1 MEIEI
6 RKDLL
11 SYRNVPEPV
20 RVPTLIEDEVDFA
33 GGAIVEFEA
42 PKNEIKIQVN
52 KLNSSI

>member
-1 MEIEI
+1 MEI

-20 RVPTLIEDEVDFA
+20 RVPSLIEDEVDFA
-33 GGAIVEFEA
+33 GGAVVEFDV
-42 PKNEIKIQVN
+42 PRDEIKIQVN